1 MKSNIR
7 DSKEENMELREK
19 LELVDVE
26 YDGKKAIMTFLDKE
40 RSEVRIV
47 NFNKQSYDESS
58 SKFVDDPEK
67 EAKVEEWCKTY
78 FDTSFDDLQSKIGS
92 EHDVYVYEKF
102 NSLWECQ
109 QIVKF
114 RAEQLGEIYQTSIK
128 EIVQDNFSI
137 RIRYDI
143 DGDIYESKMTYGE
156 YVEAMKQRFV
166 DPQKKATVLEKF
178 KKKFGVPVEKKD
190 DLIGMDL
197 IVEVKCAFKKFYYG
211 DIKPFPTKK

>member
-1 MKSNIR
+1 
-7 DSKEENMELREK
+7 MELRK
-19 LELVDVE
+19 NLELVDVT
-26 YDGKKAIMTFLDKE
+26 YDGKKAVMTYLDKE

-47 NFNKQSYDESS
+47 NFNQQSYDSNAN
-58 SKFVDDPEK
+58 KFVDDPEK
-67 EAKVEEWCKTY
+67 EAKVDEWCKTY
-78 FDTSFDDLQSKIGS
+78 FDTTFDKLETQIGTL
-92 EHDVYVYEKF
+92 HDVYVYDKF

-114 RAEQLGEIYQTSIK
+114 TADQMGQIYQTTVK
-128 EIVQDNFSI
+128 EIVQDAFSI

-156 YVEAMKQRFV
+156 YVDTMKQWFV

-178 KKKFGVPVEKKD
+178 EKKFGRPIEDKD
-190 DLIGMDL
+190 SLIGMDL

-211 DIKPFPTKK
+211 DIKPFPSKK